1 MMGWNRSWGWPF
13 LEQPSHGSASVPNT
27 GVPSGQCQGLP
38 EPWRVAGVSVQQD
51 SRLLQLPEHTGFMH
65 QVAAPPTVQ
74 WRRGPGHHFMAL
86 GRSRRQGAVNSWQRC
101 IFNLCSVSPQPH
113 ILSILF
119 CHRIFMVG
127 ADFALTAVQHS
138 HFTFP
143 PTVKN

>member
-1 MMGWNRSWGWPF
+1 MKQKLGLAFPWATITWLSICAKHRRSFWP
-13 LEQPSHGSASVPNT
+13 VPRAL
-27 GVPSGQCQGLP
+27 G
-38 EPWRVAGVSVQQD
+38 PWRVAGVSVQQE
-51 SRLLQLPEHTGFMH
+51 SHLLQLPEHTGFMH

-74 WRRGPGHHFMAL
+74 WRRGPGHQFMAL
-86 GRSRRQGAVNSWQRC
+86 GRSRHQGAVNSWQRC
-101 IFNLCSVSPQPH
+101 IFKLCSVSPQPH